1 MKSSESPA
9 SIQEHPKG
17 NHTRRSPFCA
27 FDWHAINFLRHFAG
41 RQMADSANV
50 AHVQCVWRAVAAF
63 WHTGRKQHG
72 GKQMVARIGRMDWGA
87 GAWRTLRMKYRS
99 SESVIT
105 PLTDRWQGPDRIA
118 PPKRGRHLSQKSPLR
133 KSRIQEFN
141 VSFVEVVTLSQTPS
155 SNQLGRH
162 ASKIV

>member
-1 MKSSESPA
+1 
-9 SIQEHPKG
+9 
-17 NHTRRSPFCA
+17 
-27 FDWHAINFLRHFAG
+27 
-41 RQMADSANV
+41 
-50 AHVQCVWRAVAAF
+50 
-63 WHTGRKQHG
+63 
-72 GKQMVARIGRMDWGA
+72 MVARIGRMDWGA

-141 VSFVEVVTLSQTPS
+141 VVNHFTHYRASRHVNIQTHVFLPHGTKTCRVPDRRP
-155 SNQLGRH
+155 NGRLPIGGG
-162 ASKIV
+162 KGFF

>member
-1 MKSSESPA
+1 MGKQNQAFYMGVIA
-9 SIQEHPKG
+9 SRHMVDADTRAQAVRCACTHGQLMGGTLSGLLRQEAA
-17 NHTRRSPFCA
+17 RS
-27 FDWHAINFLRHFAG
+27 
-41 RQMADSANV
+41 
-50 AHVQCVWRAVAAF
+50 
-63 WHTGRKQHG
+63 
-72 GKQMVARIGRMDWGA
+72 KQMVARIGRMDWGA

-141 VSFVEVVTLSQTPS
+141 V
-155 SNQLGRH
+155 
-162 ASKIV
+162 K

>member
-1 MKSSESPA
+1 
-9 SIQEHPKG
+9 
-17 NHTRRSPFCA
+17 
-27 FDWHAINFLRHFAG
+27 
-41 RQMADSANV
+41 MADSANV

-118 PPKRGRHLSQKSPLR
+118 PPKRGRHLSQKEEPPTE
-133 KSRIQEFN
+133 K
-141 VSFVEVVTLSQTPS
+141 
-155 SNQLGRH
+155 
-162 ASKIV
+162 

>member
-1 MKSSESPA
+1 
-9 SIQEHPKG
+9 
-17 NHTRRSPFCA
+17 
-27 FDWHAINFLRHFAG
+27 
-41 RQMADSANV
+41 
-50 AHVQCVWRAVAAF
+50 
-63 WHTGRKQHG
+63 
-72 GKQMVARIGRMDWGA
+72 MDWGA